1 MEKQL
6 AQAKQVNSL
15 VEKQLV
21 STTEVHQESQQKRGP
36 EDQYT
41 RQLETNLVNSRRLVS
56 NPARVVLQIVV
67 NRHAAAIGRV
77 LWLFRYLAEQ

>member
-56 NPARVVLQIVV
+56 NPARVVLQIDCSEPSRSSDRQGFV
-67 NRHAAAIGRV
+67 A
-77 LWLFRYLAEQ
+77 L